1 MKLNRLSKQQEVHS
15 IPRSVVIPPCGGATF
30 DPRSDGREIMQQ
42 VYEQYSA
49 YEAERQKLNSVSDMS
64 VSESPTPEE

>member
-30 DPRSDGREIMQQ
+30 DPCSDGREIMQQ
-42 VYEQYSA
+42 MYEQFA
-49 YEAERQKLNSVSDMS
+49 KEEAERQKLNSVPDAS
-64 VSESPTPEE
+64 VSESSAPDE